1 MGLCV
6 VGPVGLI
13 GPLSGGLVG
22 LVVQWIWWAVGL
34 VVGPRVW
41 WACGSGGFCGVL
53 TAKSP
58 TLRGPTC
65 QGVLGL
71 VFYRFP
77 GTSIRPITCQLNGP
91 SVSRFGIFREEFAQI
106 KWAFAWFWGGL
117 SPCQDGLGHL
127 CSEN

>member
-1 MGLCV
+1 MC

-65 QGVLGL
+65 QGLLGL
-71 VFYRFP
+71 VFFLKCGNVYYKAVGYRW
-77 GTSIRPITCQLNGP
+77 I
-91 SVSRFGIFREEFAQI
+91 SRIALPQ
-106 KWAFAWFWGGL
+106 AF
-117 SPCQDGLGHL
+117 S
-127 CSEN
+127 S

>member
-65 QGVLGL
+65 QGLLGL
-71 VFYRFP
+71 VLLAP
-77 GTSIRPITCQLNGP
+77 KASEA
-91 SVSRFGIFREEFAQI
+91 S
-106 KWAFAWFWGGL
+106 WGL
-117 SPCQDGLGHL
+117 SIFVGVLSGYCCVCESGY
-127 CSEN
+127 CN

>member
-53 TAKSP
+53 TAKIP

-65 QGVLGL
+65 QGLLGL
-71 VFYRFP
+71 VLIAVLIFWLY
-77 GTSIRPITCQLNGP
+77 TCKQTINTVLF
-91 SVSRFGIFREEFAQI
+91 STVLKAIS
-106 KWAFAWFWGGL
+106 
-117 SPCQDGLGHL
+117 
-127 CSEN
+127 

>member
-65 QGVLGL
+65 QGLLGL
-71 VFYRFP
+71 VFHLEVMT
-77 GTSIRPITCQLNGP
+77 GGP
-91 SVSRFGIFREEFAQI
+91 KEVLLYGECTISCLRS
-106 KWAFAWFWGGL
+106 
-117 SPCQDGLGHL
+117 
-127 CSEN
+127 

>member
-65 QGVLGL
+65 QGLLGL
-71 VFYRFP
+71 VQLLMDRMCNVHGNY
-77 GTSIRPITCQLNGP
+77 SINSNFFVAL
-91 SVSRFGIFREEFAQI
+91 
-106 KWAFAWFWGGL
+106 
-117 SPCQDGLGHL
+117 
-127 CSEN
+127 

>member
-65 QGVLGL
+65 QGLLGL
-71 VFYRFP
+71 VDIFDNFDNF
-77 GTSIRPITCQLNGP
+77 GQFLSIFDN
-91 SVSRFGIFREEFAQI
+91 F
-106 KWAFAWFWGGL
+106 
-117 SPCQDGLGHL
+117 
-127 CSEN
+127 

>member
-58 TLRGPTC
+58 TIRGPTC

-71 VFYRFP
+71 VSSYFVFSLEAPSICSTERFLLQSLAE
-77 GTSIRPITCQLNGP
+77 GS
-91 SVSRFGIFREEFAQI
+91 
-106 KWAFAWFWGGL
+106 
-117 SPCQDGLGHL
+117 HL
-127 CSEN
+127 FKI

>member
-1 MGLCV
+1 MVLCV

-65 QGVLGL
+65 LDIPVLVSAASEGKIRNLGL
-71 VFYRFP
+71 MRKI
-77 GTSIRPITCQLNGP
+77 GTFLGP
-91 SVSRFGIFREEFAQI
+91 FSHFGLI
-106 KWAFAWFWGGL
+106 
-117 SPCQDGLGHL
+117 
-127 CSEN
+127 

>member
-71 VFYRFP
+71 VFFKCLEHPPWQIQTPLGRFKH
-77 GTSIRPITCQLNGP
+77 P
-91 SVSRFGIFREEFAQI
+91 SGQ
-106 KWAFAWFWGGL
+106 
-117 SPCQDGLGHL
+117 
-127 CSEN
+127 

>member
-65 QGVLGL
+65 QGLLGL
-71 VFYRFP
+71 VSP
-77 GTSIRPITCQLNGP
+77 
-91 SVSRFGIFREEFAQI
+91 E
-106 KWAFAWFWGGL
+106 L
-117 SPCQDGLGHL
+117 SYLSCHLSTPFLGEL
-127 CSEN
+127 TWKS

>member
-65 QGVLGL
+65 QGLLGL
-71 VFYRFP
+71 VYSQAESDAVEREFP
-77 GTSIRPITCQLNGP
+77 RRRRTY
-91 SVSRFGIFREEFAQI
+91 
-106 KWAFAWFWGGL
+106 
-117 SPCQDGLGHL
+117 
-127 CSEN
+127 

>member
-65 QGVLGL
+65 QGLLGL
-71 VFYRFP
+71 VSLGFGFFMNFWP
-77 GTSIRPITCQLNGP
+77 
-91 SVSRFGIFREEFAQI
+91 VS
-106 KWAFAWFWGGL
+106 KCL
-117 SPCQDGLGHL
+117 KKDSCK
-127 CSEN
+127 

>member
-65 QGVLGL
+65 QGLLGL
-71 VFYRFP
+71 VYIVYCFVNIQTWLRIS
-77 GTSIRPITCQLNGP
+77 T
-91 SVSRFGIFREEFAQI
+91 V
-106 KWAFAWFWGGL
+106 
-117 SPCQDGLGHL
+117 HL
-127 CSEN
+127 PPPL

>member
-58 TLRGPTC
+58 TLRGPT
-65 QGVLGL
+65 LGRIDFDL
-71 VFYRFP
+71 FL
-77 GTSIRPITCQLNGP
+77 IIIIQ
-91 SVSRFGIFREEFAQI
+91 
-106 KWAFAWFWGGL
+106 K
-117 SPCQDGLGHL
+117 
-127 CSEN
+127 

>member
-71 VFYRFP
+71 VFKCTLP
-77 GTSIRPITCQLNGP
+77 SQLLHP
-91 SVSRFGIFREEFAQI
+91 SESVN
-106 KWAFAWFWGGL
+106 
-117 SPCQDGLGHL
+117 HL
-127 CSEN
+127 F

>member
-65 QGVLGL
+65 QGLLGL
-71 VFYRFP
+71 VP
-77 GTSIRPITCQLNGP
+77 L
-91 SVSRFGIFREEFAQI
+91 IFSAD
-106 KWAFAWFWGGL
+106 AL
-117 SPCQDGLGHL
+117 MLL
-127 CSEN
+127 MY